1 MSVYSKTLV
10 NKPGKSFFKG
20 LSHSVTFT
28 ADMGQLIP
36 VDYEECYPGDVFKI
50 GSECVVRFMPMVAPI
65 LHEVNVIVSYFFVPF
80 RLISNDSFD
89 WETFITGGK
98 DGKGLKNGVEQI
110 LPRWDVSADKHGVG
124 SLWDYFGFS
133 LVKPEAAC
141 LPYEFPRFAYN
152 LIYNEYYRD
161 ENLMDEVSLTNE
173 DVLYRCWKKDYFTS
187 ALISQQRGQ
196 APALPGDIM
205 YLGSDGNYHSV
216 SMANLY
222 AQGVSQSNSA
232 LAINAAG
239 TIKSGYVH
247 SGSSEF
253 EATSVVV
260 GQPSG
265 AGLAP
270 PKDNFSKIV
279 YTGADVADLRLA
291 NQVQRW
297 MERNNRGGY
306 RLTEVLRS
314 HFGVSPADDRMQR
327 PEYIGGYINPII
339 FSEVLQTSQTVKTG
353 DNQSVQGN
361 MAGHGLSANATYV
374 GKYRV
379 KEHGCIIG
387 LFSVMPKNMYTGQGI
402 NRQFLR
408 RNRFDF
414 YWPEFASLSEQAI
427 ENAELFVRGTSDDYG
442 VFGYQGRFNELRT
455 HDDRVSGLMRL
466 SGTQGGFAFW
476 HLGRIF
482 ENAPAL
488 NADFVRADQ
497 IRKDFLAVD
506 TQPAMV
512 VSYGNVINAVRPIP
526 RMPVPALRG

>member
-89 WETFITGGK
+89 WEIFITGGK

-110 LPRWDVSADKHGVG
+110 LPRWDVSDDKHGVG

-205 YLGSDGNYHSV
+205 YLGSDGSYHAVNLVKLSNGTVDAPVAVLPSSGNV
-216 SMANLY
+216 SIGY
-222 AQGVSQSNSA
+222 D
-232 LAINAAG
+232 
-239 TIKSGYVH
+239 KSGHYLDSIVT
-247 SGSSEF
+247 GSD
-253 EATSVVV
+253 TSSVPGGIINPLG
-260 GQPSG
+260 GQQ
-265 AGLAP
+265 
-270 PKDNFSKIV
+270 NIV

-387 LFSVMPKNMYTGQGI
+387 LFSVMPKNMYSGQ
-402 NRQFLR
+402 
-408 RNRFDF
+408 
-414 YWPEFASLSEQAI
+414 
-427 ENAELFVRGTSDDYG
+427 
-442 VFGYQGRFNELRT
+442 
-455 HDDRVSGLMRL
+455 
-466 SGTQGGFAFW
+466 
-476 HLGRIF
+476 
-482 ENAPAL
+482 
-488 NADFVRADQ
+488 
-497 IRKDFLAVD
+497 
-506 TQPAMV
+506 
-512 VSYGNVINAVRPIP
+512 
-526 RMPVPALRG
+526 